1 MKNLLLDF
9 SKNEKSFV
17 GFFHKMKLKDSL
29 LRPQRTNAGTI
40 RIIFIVLGTSFQGY
54 WTNKK
59 KQDLVFSVKLW
70 FLRLEKMP
78 KNDCP
83 KMSKSYGVSKTS
95 YNGSNKAL
103 FESKIQTKKQNSLGA
118 VEQKDL
124 YFYEL
129 YKKSKENK
137 GNLTILYFYLRKWTE
152 IWCQKG
158 LFTVFDLK
166 K

>member
-1 MKNLLLDF
+1 MRAQSGYLHCFWNIVPRDLD
-9 SKNEKSFV
+9 KQKKS
-17 GFFHKMKLKDSL
+17 
-29 LRPQRTNAGTI
+29 R
-40 RIIFIVLGTSFQGY
+40 LGSRARS
-54 WTNKK
+54 
-59 KQDLVFSVKLW
+59 SVKLR

-83 KMSKSYGVSKTS
+83 KNVQILWVSKTS

-129 YKKSKENK
+129 YKKSKKNK
-137 GNLTILYFYLRKWTE
+137 GNLTILYFYLRK
-152 IWCQKG
+152 
-158 LFTVFDLK
+158 
-166 K
+166 